1 MEAEVGNELSQRLNG
16 PFSLRLLLQPS
27 MALLFAI
34 RDGRKDAASNATP
47 YLQALRGQ
55 KSERRDTLASAWAS
69 LSKVLV
75 MAVILDCTFQ
85 YATGGSIRI
94 FEALLMACIL
104 CAVPYTLM
112 RGPAA
117 RIASRKS

>member
-16 PFSLRLLLQPS
+16 PFNLRLILQPS

-34 RDGRKDAASNATP
+34 RDGRKDAASDATP
-47 YLQALRGQ
+47 YLQALTGQ

-75 MAVILDCTFQ
+75 MAVILDCAFQ
-85 YATGGSIRI
+85 YATGGSVRI
-94 FEALLMACIL
+94 GEALLMACIL